1 MSSPT
6 RGPNPA
12 AVRQTGIV
20 QPRNPAAGFF
30 KPPPRAPW
38 TFYGIAFAFGFAM
51 GSALE
56 YSVVKTGYYDILRF
70 AEARRVAKD
79 RMEIEEANE
88 KLDVYLKTG
97 KLELDDAEN

>member
-1 MSSPT
+1 MSSQP
-6 RGPNPA
+6 RGPNFAAARPA
-12 AVRQTGIV
+12 GIA

-56 YSVVKTGYYDILRF
+56 YSVVKAGYYDILRF

-79 RMEIEEANE
+79 RMQFEEANE
-88 KLDVYLKTG
+88 KLDVYFKTG
-97 KLELDDAEN
+97 KLELEDVEN